1 MTCGAALERRCGACG
16 EPAPEGARFCMS
28 CGSPLDG
35 PAEHAKPETSRAA
48 PGAGQQSLD
57 ERRTV
62 SVLFADLSGYTSVAE
77 KLDPEAVKRH
87 LERIL
92 GRLADV
98 VIEYGGYI
106 DKFIGDN
113 VMAIFGAPVAHGDDA
128 ERAVRAGLAMQALMG
143 EVNEP
148 IAQQH
153 GVTFQL
159 CVGINTGEVLAGHD
173 PDGSYTVI
181 GDSVNVAARLQ
192 AAARPGSVTVGES
205 TFRATRGAIDYGALE
220 QPLVLKGKAEPVP
233 AWEALSPESSGESA
247 LARTPLVGRRAELTQ
262 LREMLGR
269 AELRR
274 APHLATVIGEPG
286 VGKSRLARHFEQEL
300 QGRAPAVIFRHG
312 RCLPYGS
319 GIVYWPVGEVI
330 RAECGIVDGDPPGV
344 AWKKLSDRM
353 GELLGDE
360 GSDGRATASK
370 TAVIGRLLGIEVPGE
385 PAQSEHQDAQRAR
398 EVFFAAIRSCVE
410 GLARSGP
417 VVLVWEDIHWADE
430 GMLDLIEHLVQW
442 VRAPVLQICLARDEL
457 LTRRPGWGGV
467 RRDSTTMFLE
477 PLADGE
483 TRELIASLLRSG
495 GGSESV
501 IAEVAARAEG
511 NPLFAEEM
519 VRRLSEEEGA
529 SASELPATVQ
539 GLLAA
544 RLDSLESFQRRLLA
558 HAAVVGRTFWE
569 AALID
574 VADAEG
580 GDLQDALRALREK
593 DLVVAG
599 EGSAIAGEP
608 ELAFKHAL
616 IRDAAYEMLPKAVRA
631 RKHFEVG
638 RFIET
643 RRGRA
648 GGGGR
653 RAARRALW
661 PGGRA
666 RQRAEPSSGRDG
678 ALPRQRPALP
688 GGRRRRR
695 HRLLL
700 ERGCLRELSG
710 GARAGGR

>member
-1 MTCGAALERRCGACG
+1 MSCGAALERRCGTCG
-16 EPAPEGARFCMS
+16 EPAPDAARFCMS
-28 CGSPLDG
+28 CGSPLPD
-35 PAEHAKPETSRAA
+35 PAESFA
-48 PGAGQQSLD
+48 PGVAGRPAAAQAPAGTGEVPERRD

-77 KLDPEAVKRH
+77 RLDPEAVKRH

-98 VIEYGGYI
+98 VVEYGGYV

-128 ERAVRAGLAMQALMG
+128 ERAVRAGLAMQGVMG
-143 EVNEP
+143 EINAPLTE
-148 IAQQH
+148 QH

-159 CVGINTGEVLAGHD
+159 CVGINTGEVLAGRD

-205 TFRATRGAIDYGALE
+205 TYRATGGAIDYSPLE

-233 AWEALSPESSGESA
+233 AWEALSQDQ
-247 LARTPLVGRRAELTQ
+247 AREPAPARAPLVGRTAELAQ
-262 LREMLGR
+262 LRDLLARVE
-269 AELRR
+269 RR
-274 APHLATVIGEPG
+274 RGPHLATVIGEPG
-286 VGKSRLARHFEQEL
+286 VGKSRLLRHFEQEL
-300 QGRAPAVIFRHG
+300 QGLGEPAIFRHG

-319 GIVYWPVGEVI
+319 GIVYWPLGEVI
-330 RAECGIVDGDPPGV
+330 RAECGIVDGDPPGA
-344 AWKKLSDRM
+344 AWTKLSARM
-353 GELLGDE
+353 GELLAEDD
-360 GSDGRATASK
+360 SDGRATASK

-385 PAQSEHQDAQRAR
+385 PALSEQQDAQRAR

-417 VVLVWEDIHWADE
+417 LVLVWEDIHWADE

-442 VRAPVLQICLARDEL
+442 VRAPVLQVCLARDEL

-477 PLADGE
+477 PLADEE
-483 TRELIASLLRSG
+483 TRELIATLLQVD
-495 GGSESV
+495 GSSDSV

-519 VRRLSEEEGA
+519 VRRLTEEEGA
-529 SASELPATVQ
+529 SAAELPATVQ

-544 RLDSLESFQRRLLA
+544 RLDSLETFQRRLLA

-580 GDLQDALRALREK
+580 GDLQEALRALREK
-593 DLVVAG
+593 DIIVAG
-599 EGSAIAGEP
+599 EGSALAGEP

-631 RKHFEVG
+631 HKHFEVG
-638 RFIET
+638 RFIEA
-643 RRGRA
+643 RARRA
-648 GGGGR
+648 GRGGR
-653 RAARRALW
+653 RAAGRAL
-661 PGGRA
+661 RA
-666 RQRAEPSSGRDG
+666 RGRTRGRAEPAGR
-678 ALPRQRPALP
+678 
-688 GGRRRRR
+688 
-695 HRLLL
+695 
-700 ERGCLRELSG
+700 
-710 GARAGGR
+710 